1 MDHTSL
7 ILARYIYSPH
17 TRQKNQSWTQFVD
30 EAGMKNLK
38 SMQYLEN
45 IETDFEDQPREKS
58 MNDETKKIKNQ
69 KWRRNGL
76 KNSSI
81 LVVLLQWSN

>member
-1 MDHTSL
+1 
-7 ILARYIYSPH
+7 
-17 TRQKNQSWTQFVD
+17 
-30 EAGMKNLK
+30 MKNLK

-58 MNDETKKIKNQ
+58 MNDETRKIKNQ

>member
-1 MDHTSL
+1 
-7 ILARYIYSPH
+7 
-17 TRQKNQSWTQFVD
+17 VD

-58 MNDETKKIKNQ
+58 MNDETKRIQNE
-69 KWRRNGL
+69 KWRRNVL

>member
-1 MDHTSL
+1 
-7 ILARYIYSPH
+7 
-17 TRQKNQSWTQFVD
+17 VD

-58 MNDETKKIKNQ
+58 MNDETRKIKNQ

>member
-1 MDHTSL
+1 
-7 ILARYIYSPH
+7 
-17 TRQKNQSWTQFVD
+17 
-30 EAGMKNLK
+30 MKNLK